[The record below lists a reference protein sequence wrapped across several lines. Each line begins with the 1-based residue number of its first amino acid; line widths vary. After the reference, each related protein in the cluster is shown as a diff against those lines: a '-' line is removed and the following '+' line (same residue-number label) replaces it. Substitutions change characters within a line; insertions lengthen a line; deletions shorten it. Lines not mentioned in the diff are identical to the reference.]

1 MNQNVLITKK
11 GWGGRAIILLCA
23 ALAAG
28 GFSAVPPPS
37 ARASDDAP
45 GGTRA
50 KAAAAPGANDQV
62 EEFTRIIDLKLKSE
76 FALAYIGRGD
86 AYRRRG
92 EMEAAIADYTKAIE
106 LKPDYAKT
114 YVWRGYAYAVRHDD
128 ERAAR
133 DFAKAM
139 EIDPRDP
146 LPFSYRGLANLN
158 RGSYDAAIAD
168 YNKAIGLRADNADDY
183 ANRALAYFFKND
195 FSRAI
200 EDYNRAIELR
210 PNDPDL
216 YAKRAQAKRGLLKNA
231 AEQVLVDIRTSERL
245 GGKADSSMV
254 SEVSRFS
261 GTVPSEI
268 AVPQR
273 IEPVA
278 QPLPT
283 PEPRPVAPVAELPV
297 VQRPEPAAAPEPP
310 PRPTVVTQPPP
321 FKNFDAAPIVEKP
334 ALETAKPPKPAVA
347 SAPAPANLTATIEAP
362 MPKRAEPPEQRVAS
376 STPPPAPT
384 GVDVSG
390 LVAKASGTRNLQD
403 KIKLLNEAIQL
414 DPRSAEAFALRADA
428 HMLEGDLDL
437 AIADYTQAIGL
448 NPTAGTPHNNRGVAY
463 ARKGKHAQAIQ
474 DFDQAIQLNPPVET
488 LARAYYNRAD
498 ANVTLGKF
506 DLAIADF
513 TKAIE
518 LKPDDPETYHGRA
531 MAYYY
536 KRAYDQAWAD
546 VMMCRRNG
554 GKVQP
559 EFEAML
565 STAASQPKTMPSTA
579 RVAPPTVESAVRAL
593 PGSGGSKPAASEP
606 PAPAASSLP
615 AEPGN
620 AEDYFRRAKT
630 SLDSKE
636 TDRALADLSKALKL
650 KPDYAEAYLLRANIY
665 IQRDD
670 TDDAI
675 LDCTKSLDAQP
686 GNAQAYVVRGNAY
699 GKRGDS
705 EQAVRDFSKAI
716 ELNPRNAETYQNR
729 AMAYYDL
736 RAYNK
741 AWADV
746 QACQKFGGQV
756 PAEFT
761 LALTKA
767 SGQTPPSLPKPVE
780 RLDAIQPAPV
790 SPAGPPAVAEIR
802 PTNTPG
808 ESTAPL
814 AAAQA
819 PAAYTGQ
826 QTQSGS
832 TSSVA
837 VEQVLA
843 TARSASMVE
852 KIECYTRAIELDP
865 NCAEAYAGRGDIYYA
880 KGNYAA
886 AIYDFG
892 KLIKLQPLSAETYFA
907 RGQAYS
913 KQGDTQDALQDLT
926 GAIKLKPD
934 YAEAYQ
940 ARAMLYSDQHAYTEA
955 MADVQKALQLGA
967 QVDPDFVSALDRVLK
982 SQAQADAGETK
993 KPAPPAPVNLSPA
1006 EEALAKGMAETKP
1019 ADQIYWFSRA
1029 IKLDP
1034 NNANAY
1040 VYRGDVYCQQG
1051 NSDRGIADYSQAI
1064 QINPKLAVAY
1074 NNRGVAWTARGEMER
1089 AMWDFNDA
1097 IQRDPALAGAYYNRA
1112 HAFARAGK
1120 FEPAVA
1126 DFTRVVELKPDNAAA
1141 FKNRAIAYYN
1151 LRAYDKAWSDA
1162 EACVKLGGKISADFV
1177 TLLMQVAPQ
1186 SARPLVTAA
1195 APPAIAPSPVPLPAG
1210 NSRSLEDRYQD
1221 ALALLQAGAYAD
1233 AAAQFEALLQ
1243 ADPQFAMAHLAL
1255 GQIYSRQVAT
1265 REKARAHYVQFVQLR
1280 PDDPKAPEVLRW
1292 LSATR

>member
-11 GWGGRAIILLCA
+11 GWGGRTIILLCA
-23 ALAAG
+23 ALVAG
-28 GFSAVPPPS
+28 GLSLAPS
-37 ARASDDAP
+37 PSVRASDDAP

-50 KAAAAPGANDQV
+50 KAPVTPGASDQV

-92 EMEAAIADYTKAIE
+92 EMDAAIADYSKAIE

-114 YVWRGYAYAVRHDD
+114 YVWRGFAYAARHDD

-139 EIDPRDP
+139 EMDPRDP
-146 LPFSYRGLANLN
+146 LAFSYRGLANLN

-183 ANRALAYFFKND
+183 ANRALAYYSKND

-245 GGKADSSMV
+245 GGKADSSLM
-254 SEVSRFS
+254 SEISRFS
-261 GTVPSEI
+261 GTVPSETT
-268 AVPQR
+268 APQR
-273 IEPVA
+273 TEPVA
-278 QPLPT
+278 QPLT
-283 PEPRPVAPVAELPV
+283 APEPRPVAPVADLPV
-297 VQRPEPAAAPEPP
+297 VKRPEPAVTPEPP
-310 PRPTVVTQPPP
+310 PRPTVVTEPPP
-321 FKNFDAAPIVEKP
+321 FKNFEAAPMVEKP
-334 ALETAKPPKPAVA
+334 ALETAKPPTPPVA
-347 SAPAPANLTATIEAP
+347 TAPAPANLTATIEAP
-362 MPKRAEPPEQRVAS
+362 MPKRVAPPEPSVAS
-376 STPPPAPT
+376 AAPPPAPT
-384 GVDVSG
+384 ALDVSG
-390 LVAKASGTRNLQD
+390 LVAKASEAKNFED
-403 KIKLLNEAIQL
+403 KVRLLNEAIQL
-414 DPRSAEAFALRADA
+414 DPRSAEAFAARGKAWFFHKDW
-428 HMLEGDLDL
+428 D
-437 AIADYTQAIGL
+437 QAIGDYTRAIQL
-448 NPTAGTPHNNRGVAY
+448 NPTAGELYNNRGAAY
-463 ARKGKHAQAIQ
+463 ENKGEHARAIQ
-474 DFDQAIQLNPPVET
+474 DFDQAIQLKLPGET

-498 ANVTLGKF
+498 ANMSLSNY
-506 DLAIADF
+506 DRAIADF
-513 TKAIE
+513 TKSIE

-531 MAYYY
+531 MAYFQ
-536 KRAYDQAWAD
+536 KHAYDQAWAD
-546 VMMCRRNG
+546 VIECRRNG
-554 GKVQP
+554 GKVQH

-565 STAASQPKTMPSTA
+565 TAASQPKTTTPPA
-579 RVAPPTVESAVRAL
+579 LVAPQTVEPAVRAL
-593 PGSGGSKPAASEP
+593 PVSGGSKPAAAEP
-606 PAPAASSLP
+606 PAPTASSSP

-620 AEDYFRRAKT
+620 AEDYVRRAKT

-636 TDRALADLSKALKL
+636 TDRALADLGKALKL
-650 KPDYAEAYLLRANIY
+650 KPDYTEAYLLRANIY

-670 TDDAI
+670 TEDAI

-686 GNAQAYVVRGNAY
+686 GNAQAYVLRGNAY

-705 EQAVRDFSKAI
+705 EQAIRDFSKAI
-716 ELNPRNAETYQNR
+716 ELSPRNAETYQDR

-736 RAYNK
+736 RAYDK

-767 SGQTPPSLPKPVE
+767 SGQTPPLPKPAE

-790 SPAGPPAVAEIR
+790 SPAEPPTVAEIR
-802 PTNTPG
+802 PANTPG

-819 PAAYTGQ
+819 PAASAQ
-826 QTQSGS
+826 PIVQSGS
-832 TSSVA
+832 TYSAA

-865 NCAEAYAGRGDIYYA
+865 NCAEAYAGRGDLYYA

-913 KQGDTQDALQDLT
+913 KQGDIQDALQDLT

-940 ARAMLYSDQHAYTEA
+940 ARAMLYSDQHAYAEA

-967 QVDPDFVSALDRVLK
+967 QVDPDFASALTRVLK
-982 SQAQADAGETK
+982 SQSQADAGEAK
-993 KPAPPAPVNLSPA
+993 KTAAPAPVNLSPA
-1006 EEALAKGMAETKP
+1006 EEALAKGMAEAKP

-1034 NNANAY
+1034 KNANAF
-1040 VYRGDVYCQQG
+1040 VYRGDVYCQQHD
-1051 NSDRGIADYSQAI
+1051 SDRGIADYSQAI

-1097 IQRDPALAGAYYNRA
+1097 IQRDPALAGAFYNRA

-1126 DFTRVVELKPDNAAA
+1126 DFTRTIELKPDNAAA

-1151 LRAYDKAWSDA
+1151 LRAYDKAWADA
-1162 EACVKLGGKISADFV
+1162 EACVKLGGKVSPDFV

-1195 APPAIAPSPVPLPAG
+1195 APPTLAPSPVPLPAG

-1221 ALALLQAGAYAD
+1221 ALVLLQAGSYAD
-1233 AAAQFEALLQ
+1233 AATQFEALLQ

-1255 GQIYSRQVAT
+1255 GQIYSRQAAT
-1265 REKARAHYVQFVQLR
+1265 RDKARAHYVQFVQMR
-1280 PDDPKAPEVLRW
+1280 PDDPKAQEVLRW